1 MPESSRRDVI
11 KKERKKFKIME
22 EMKEKTNAGQGFG
35 IAALV
40 LGIIALLTAPIPC
53 VGILALIPGTLG
65 IIFAIV
71 ALVQA
76 SQGHG
81 AKGLI
86 ITALVI
92 SVLGTSISTIWVL
105 VISSPPVMNQAG
117 FSGLTRQL
125 KILEHELEGLQ
136 EEMDNDTVGSYKIT
150 IEKKT
155 IEMAGDDK
163 EKLLEE
169 LEAGDTA
176 EGAQEAA
183 DTAGEIN
190 SKK

>member
-1 MPESSRRDVI
+1 
-11 KKERKKFKIME
+11 ME
-22 EMKEKTNAGQGFG
+22 ELKEKTNAGQGFG

-40 LGIIALLTAPIPC
+40 LGIIALITAPIPC

-92 SVLGTSISTIWVL
+92 SILGTSISTVWVL
-105 VISSPPVMNQAG
+105 IISSPPVMNHAG

-125 KILEHELEGLQ
+125 KTLEHELEGLQ
-136 EEMDNDTVGSYKIT
+136 DNMDNDTTGSYKII

-155 IEMAGDDK
+155 IEMAGGDK

-169 LEAGDTA
+169 LEAGDTV
-176 EGAQEAA
+176 ESSPETA
-183 DTAGEIN
+183 DTTGGTN
-190 SKK
+190 QKK

>member
-1 MPESSRRDVI
+1 
-11 KKERKKFKIME
+11 ME
-22 EMKEKTNAGQGFG
+22 EEQRTTSTAGQGFG
-35 IAALV
+35 ITALV

-53 VGILALIPGTLG
+53 IGILALIPGILG

-92 SVLGTSISTIWVL
+92 SILGTSISTVWVL
-105 VISSPPVMNQAG
+105 VISSPPVMRHSG
-117 FSGLTRQL
+117 FRGLTKQL
-125 KILEHELEGLQ
+125 KTLQRELEGL
-136 EEMDNDTVGSYKIT
+136 EDEIDHMDLDSADYNIT
-150 IEKKT
+150 IQKT
-155 IEMAGDDK
+155 IRVTQGDK

-169 LEAGDTA
+169 LEGEDSTG
-176 EGAQEAA
+176 GALQNEPSDSAA
-183 DTAGEIN
+183 KTTI
-190 SKK
+190 K

>member
-1 MPESSRRDVI
+1 
-11 KKERKKFKIME
+11 ME
-22 EMKEKTNAGQGFG
+22 EQKTTSNAGQGFG
-35 IAALV
+35 ITALV

-53 VGILALIPGTLG
+53 VGILAVIPGILG

-92 SVLGTSISTIWVL
+92 SILGTSISTVWVL
-105 VISSPPVMNQAG
+105 VISRPPVMSHSG
-117 FSGLTRQL
+117 FRGLTKQL
-125 KILEHELEGLQ
+125 RTLQQELEGL
-136 EEMDNDTVGSYKIT
+136 EDELDNMDLDSTEYNIT
-150 IEKKT
+150 IQKT
-155 IEMAGDDK
+155 IRVTKGDK

-169 LEAGDTA
+169 LEG
-176 EGAQEAA
+176 A
-183 DTAGEIN
+183 DTTGDSIKIELSDSTVKTTI
-190 SKK
+190 K